1 MRRRRTSVVLT
12 RVRGL
17 SSECAREVEEAP
29 DKTAADAL
37 RRATDRFGVRPPKNN
52 NAFSTSP
59 PATLVDARPPLCA
72 HVGDVQLEPERCREV
87 RTNIAR
93 RVRAS

>member
-1 MRRRRTSVVLT
+1 MDATAKDIGRELECVN
-12 RVRGL
+12 
-17 SSECAREVEEAP
+17 SSECDESWRHQIRLPLTLSGERPTASVSAR
-29 DKTAADAL
+29 
-37 RRATDRFGVRPPKNN
+37 PKIN

-59 PATLVDARPPLCA
+59 PATLVDARPPPCA